1 MVLTYAVVTGCV
13 WLLKIALEVDFDFG
27 LRGVGAG
34 LEAPPLDGILCRSSE
49 QRVAGFDLGFGDRA
63 VGLYGDHQNDGSAYV
78 HATRKLG
85 IAGRDASDD
94 GSMNIAGKGGSGAEE
109 ETSYDEKGT
118 GRTE

>member
-1 MVLTYAVVTGCV
+1 MVLTYAVVARDF
-13 WLLKIALEVDFDFG
+13 WLLKIAFEVDFDFG

-49 QRVAGFDLGFGDRA
+49 QRVAGFDLGFGDGA
-63 VGLYGDHQNDGSAYV
+63 VGLHGDHQNNGSTDV
-78 HATRKLG
+78 HATGELG
-85 IAGRDASDD
+85 IAGGDSSDD
-94 GSMNIAGKGGSGAEE
+94 GSMNVAGKGGSGAEE

>member
-1 MVLTYAVVTGCV
+1 MFG
-13 WLLKIALEVDFDFG
+13 LLKVALEVDFDFG

-34 LEAPPLDGILCRSSE
+34 LEAPALDGILCRGSE
-49 QRVAGFDLGFGDRA
+49 QRVTGFDLGFGDGS
-63 VGLYGDHQNDGSAYV
+63 VGLHGNHQNDGSAYV
-78 HATRKLG
+78 HAARKLW
-85 IAGRDASDD
+85 IAGGDSSDD